1 MVSADFMIADL
12 HNDMLTALSP
22 REYAGYLDGIRE
34 YASPVLAIWSTRL
47 DVAPGFLKD
56 LVSAVPKEFA
66 RFALEDAHFL
76 GKQSLGL
83 LSEIPLLYAGL
94 TWNDDNAL
102 AGGAKAGTSKGLTER
117 GKAVIREAERLGIA
131 VDTAHLNR
139 KSFFDVLDYAQGKLL
154 CSHCCF
160 DAVYSHP
167 RNLTDEQIKL
177 IVSRGGIVGVTSE
190 SSFLTKGNAAYT
202 DVVRHIDYFVQKFGC
217 DNLAVG
223 SDFNGCT
230 PPDGLNDYPSF
241 SVLTDALE
249 KIGYTQSDIRKIF
262 SLNAKKFFAD
272 RF

>member
-76 GKQSLGL
+76 GKQSLDL

-102 AGGAKAGTSKGLTER
+102 AGGAIAGTSKFAGR
-117 GKAVIREAERLGIA
+117 KRKA
-131 VDTAHLNR
+131 
-139 KSFFDVLDYAQGKLL
+139 
-154 CSHCCF
+154 
-160 DAVYSHP
+160 
-167 RNLTDEQIKL
+167 
-177 IVSRGGIVGVTSE
+177 
-190 SSFLTKGNAAYT
+190 
-202 DVVRHIDYFVQKFGC
+202 
-217 DNLAVG
+217 
-223 SDFNGCT
+223 
-230 PPDGLNDYPSF
+230 
-241 SVLTDALE
+241 
-249 KIGYTQSDIRKIF
+249 DI
-262 SLNAKKFFAD
+262 N
-272 RF
+272 